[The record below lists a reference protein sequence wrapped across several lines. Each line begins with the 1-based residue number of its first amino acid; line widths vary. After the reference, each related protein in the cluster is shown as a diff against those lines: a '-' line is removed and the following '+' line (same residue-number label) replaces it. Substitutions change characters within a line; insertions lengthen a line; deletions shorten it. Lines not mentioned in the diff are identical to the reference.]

1 MKKLNLEQMED
12 LQAGVSAKEYCGT
25 VHMIYAN
32 NPGQKGTEGMN
43 YALSLCNG
51 LGYPYRG

>member
-1 MKKLNLEQMED
+1 MKKLNLERMGD